1 MGRLVTGTL
10 KRVWA
15 LLSAVLLIVA
25 LLAETQPDDPEGA
38 RFVGNNTYMLEQAL
52 IRGQGLTTDG
62 EHLYFSGNYFLNK
75 TDAATGQTVKN
86 NLLAIPPVLL
96 LKGCNHIGGIS
107 YHNGLIYAAVEDGPD
122 YNHPYIVLYDA
133 ETLRFTGNYY
143 RLPQE
148 LHIKGVPWC
157 AVDPAA
163 GLLYTAEWSN
173 AQVLNVFALEDMR
186 LVRTVPLS
194 QPLDRIQDAEMYDG
208 TLYLSA
214 DDENKT
220 VYALN
225 PSTGQ
230 VRTAFVRHVS
240 PGAEAEGMTIMRTP
254 EGPLFYVADIGTLRI
269 SLTVRQYRLDE

>member
-1 MGRLVTGTL
+1 MIRLLTGSV

-25 LLAETQPDDPEGA
+25 LLADASPGEPEGA
-38 RFVGNNTYMLEQAL
+38 RLVGSNTYMLEQAL

-62 EHLYFSGNYFLNK
+62 EYLYFSGNYFLNK
-75 TDAATGQTVKN
+75 TDAVTGQTVKN
-86 NLLAIPPVLL
+86 NLLAIPPALL

-122 YNHPYIVLYDA
+122 YHHPHIVLYDA
-133 ETLRFTGNYY
+133 ETLRFTGRYFA
-143 RLPQE
+143 LPQE

-157 AVDPAA
+157 AVDAAA
-163 GLLYTAEWSN
+163 GVIYTAEWSN
-173 AQVLNVFALEDMR
+173 AQKLNVFALEDMR
-186 LVRTVPLS
+186 LLRTVPLS
-194 QPLDRIQDAEMYDG
+194 QPLDRIQDAEMYAD

-214 DDENKT
+214 DDANKT
-220 VYALN
+220 VYALDPAN
-225 PSTGQ
+225 GE

-240 PGAEAEGMTIMRTP
+240 PGAEAEGMTIMSTT

-269 SLTVRQYRLDE
+269 NLTVRQYRLEG